1 MSEPITRENTTFLD
15 LEDRAY
21 LFHAGLN
28 YINEIADEAL
38 AQMLDN
44 DENIFQNE
52 EFQKLSAGTYISSV
66 AELTSRL
73 STGIEDG
80 EKLLKWT
87 SISNESSPHSLLTE
101 WLAIHADELAD
112 EEE

>member
-1 MSEPITRENTTFLD
+1 MSEPITRENSTFLE

-28 YINEIADEAL
+28 YINDIADEAL

-44 DENIFQNE
+44 DENVFQDE
-52 EFQKLSAGTYISSV
+52 EFQKFSAQTYISSV

-73 STGIEDG
+73 STGVEDG
-80 EKLLKWT
+80 EKLIMRSAL
-87 SISNESSPHSLLTE
+87 SNDSKPHSLLTE
-101 WLAIHADELAD
+101 WLAIHADALID